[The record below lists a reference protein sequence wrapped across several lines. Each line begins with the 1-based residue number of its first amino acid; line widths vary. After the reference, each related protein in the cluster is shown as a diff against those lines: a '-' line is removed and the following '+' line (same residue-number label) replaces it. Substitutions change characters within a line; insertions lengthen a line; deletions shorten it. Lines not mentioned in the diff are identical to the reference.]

1 MNAHFPRTGN
11 GTACGGFARR
21 GYVLATRQIPLN
33 EQTIFRTIE
42 GSDELLHV
50 IGARPQIIH

>member
-1 MNAHFPRTGN
+1 MNSHFFRTGN
-11 GTACGGFARR
+11 GTAQGGFARR
-21 GYVLATRQIPLN
+21 GTVLTTRPIPLN

>member
-1 MNAHFPRTGN
+1 MNAHFHRTGN
-11 GTACGGFARR
+11 GTNCGGFARR
-21 GYVLATRQIPLN
+21 GTVLTQIPLN

>member
-1 MNAHFPRTGN
+1 MNSQFPRTGN
-11 GTACGGFARR
+11 GTAVGGFARC
-21 GYVLATRQIPLN
+21 GQVMATRQIPLN

-50 IGARPQIIH
+50 LGARPQIIH